1 MYRLD
6 IGGNACA
13 LGAAYKAVW
22 GVEKGVGEA
31 FEEFV
36 GARWNEEGFVRKVA
50 EGYREGVWE
59 RYGEALRG
67 FEEVER
73 RVLEEAGARREDPWE
88 GVEE

>member
-22 GVEKGVGEA
+22 GVERGGGEA

-36 GARWNEEGFVRKVA
+36 GARWNEDEFVRRVA
-50 EGYREGVWE
+50 EGYQEGVWE

-67 FEEVER
+67 FEEVEKR
-73 RVLEEAGARREDPWE
+73 ALEEAGARREDP
-88 GVEE
+88 